1 MALWIRIQMNEQ
13 KKLIARDQSI
23 NAEREKKKD
32 TETSWGTGS
41 VTLFSSSSLRPS
53 EVCLDLS

>member
-1 MALWIRIQMNEQ
+1 MNEQ